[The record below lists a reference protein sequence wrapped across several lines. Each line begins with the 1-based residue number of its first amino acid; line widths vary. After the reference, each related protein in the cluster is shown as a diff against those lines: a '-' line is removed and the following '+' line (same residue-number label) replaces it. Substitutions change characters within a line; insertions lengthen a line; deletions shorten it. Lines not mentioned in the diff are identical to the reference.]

1 MIAIDKEGNMDDI
14 KLALTGPTL
23 KEVDA
28 LATEFEKTRN
38 LGGSLRIIAIKAR
51 ATGDSIDKIADMV
64 RTSGETVR
72 NWIGEFLERG
82 IKSFI
87 PKISRGRPK
96 CLNSREE
103 KILIKTLEKPPS
115 SVGFCGGSWNA
126 KKIRQFILDKF
137 KKKLSKK
144 YIPELLRNL
153 GLSFKKAR
161 VQVRGK
167 NEVLREQWLEL
178 IWPKIVETAELQG
191 GHILFGDS
199 AHFSIFGT
207 SGYTWAPKNAECIVE
222 STGSKKGLHVIGA
235 INYQTA
241 NTHAMILEDMVDE
254 DAFICFLKMILS
266 ETRKPIHLI
275 VDNAGYHKS
284 KKVKEFKAKHSKR
297 LTIHYLPPYSPD
309 FNPIE
314 GLWKKIK
321 SETTHNVY
329 FPSVEE
335 LKGALIKILKSFRS
349 APAEVRPLFGFYEK
363 MA

>member
-1 MIAIDKEGNMDDI
+1 MGDI
-14 KLALTGPTL
+14 KLTLTASTL
-23 KEVDA
+23 KKVND

-51 ATGDSIDKIADMV
+51 AAGASVEKIADLV
-64 RTSGETVR
+64 RTTGETVR
-72 NWIGEFLERG
+72 NWINEFLQHG
-82 IKSFI
+82 MQSFT
-87 PKISRGRPK
+87 PRTSQGRPRS
-96 CLNSREE
+96 LTSQEE
-103 KILIKTLEKPPS
+103 KMIIKTLENPPS

-126 KKIRQFILDKF
+126 KKIRQFILDRF
-137 KKKLSKK
+137 KKKFSKK
-144 YIPELLRNL
+144 YIPELLRKL
-153 GLSFKKAR
+153 GLTFKKAR

-167 NEVLREQWLEL
+167 NEVLRDQWLEL
-178 IWPKIVETAELQG
+178 VWPKIVETAELQD

-207 SGYTWAPKNAECIVE
+207 TGYTWAPKNAECIVE

-235 INYQTA
+235 INYKTA

-284 KKVKEFKAKHSKR
+284 KKVREFTIKNSRR

-309 FNPIE
+309 YNPIE

-329 FPSVEE
+329 FPSIEE
-335 LKGALIKILKSFRS
+335 LKKALIKILQWFR
-349 APAEVRPLFGFYEK
+349 ATPAEVQALFGFYEQ

>member
-1 MIAIDKEGNMDDI
+1 MGDI
-14 KLALTGPTL
+14 KLSLTTSTL
-23 KEVDA
+23 KKVNA
-28 LATEFEKTRN
+28 LAIEFEKNRN
-38 LGGSLRIIAIKAR
+38 LGGSLRILAIKAR
-51 ATGDSIDKIADMV
+51 AAGDSVEKIADMV
-64 RTSGETVR
+64 RTTGETVR
-72 NWIGEFLERG
+72 NWINDFLHQGVR
-82 IKSFI
+82 SFT
-87 PKISRGRPK
+87 PKTSQGRPRS
-96 CLNSREE
+96 LTSQEE
-103 KILIKTLEKPPS
+103 KVLIKTLENPPS
-115 SVGFCGGSWNA
+115 SAGFSGGSWNA
-126 KKIRQFILDKF
+126 KKVRQFILDKF
-137 KKKLSKK
+137 KKKFSKK
-144 YIPELLRNL
+144 YIPELLKKL
-153 GLSFKKAR
+153 GLTFKKAR

-167 NEVLREQWLEL
+167 NEILREQWLDL
-178 IWPKIVETAELQG
+178 VWPKIVETAELQD

-235 INYQTA
+235 INYKTS

-254 DAFICFLKMILS
+254 GAFICFLKMILS
-266 ETRKPIHLI
+266 ETRKHIHLI

-284 KKVKEFKAKHSKR
+284 KKVKEFGAKHSKR

-329 FPSVEE
+329 FPTLEE
-335 LKGALIKILKSFRS
+335 LKGALIEILKWFRNT
-349 APAEVRPLFGFYEK
+349 PGEVHPLFGLYEQ